1 MGEPNR
7 YAIEFSLK
15 WSVSKGHSTEND
27 QTNLRGTMV
36 RWARGALLESVA
48 IDRSVPRRLGLQICN
63 GLRDLIVS
71 GALKPGD
78 RLPATRTLAKEF
90 GVSRATIVES
100 FDRLISEGILETRVG
115 AGTYVAQTLP
125 ADPLPRT
132 ETHIDPPPAQI
143 RPKELD
149 SAGTATRFG
158 ERLVHEPRA
167 FTTAMPALDVF
178 PMAQWARLSAK
189 HWRGRRDD
197 ILGYPDA
204 IGYRPLRQA
213 VAAHLR
219 INRGILCDWRDVI
232 ITAGAQQAF
241 HLIGTTLAA
250 PGDRVW
256 FEEPG
261 AIGARNSLILA
272 GLDPVPVPVDAHG
285 IDVEAGL
292 AAAPEFRLAFVTPA
306 HQQPLGM
313 KMSLERRLA
322 LLRAAGAAGAF
333 VIEDD
338 WDSEFAFSGRPVPPL
353 RSLDTS
359 GRVVYVGSFSKSLFP
374 ALRIGFLLAPGELA
388 EHFRLSLDAA
398 APGVPTAL
406 QAILADFLDEGHFT
420 THVRRMRKLYADRH
434 QILQTA
440 AQQHLA
446 PWLDLMPT
454 DIGMHTVGWLKAP
467 LDADRLTQ
475 HAARRG
481 VTLAPVSRFA
491 LRPYPRQGVVLGF
504 SGFTESQLIA
514 GVQVLR
520 DTFESLAIL
529 D

>member
-1 MGEPNR
+1 
-7 YAIEFSLK
+7 
-15 WSVSKGHSTEND
+15 
-27 QTNLRGTMV
+27 MV
-36 RWARGALLESVA
+36 RWARGALLESLT
-48 IDRSVPRRLGLQICN
+48 IDRSVPRRLGLQISN
-63 GLRDLIVS
+63 GLRDLIVAGS
-71 GALKPGD
+71 LKPGD

-115 AGTYVAQTLP
+115 AGTYVAQSLP
-125 ADPLPRT
+125 ADPLPKT
-132 ETHIDPPPAQI
+132 APTLDPPPAHI
-143 RPKELD
+143 RPKEMD
-149 SAGTATRFG
+149 GAANRFG
-158 ERLVHEPRA
+158 ERLVHAPRP
-167 FTTAMPALDVF
+167 FTTAMPALDAF

-189 HWRGRRDD
+189 HWRGRRND
-197 ILGYPDA
+197 ILGYPEA
-204 IGYRPLRQA
+204 LGYRPLRQA

-219 INRGILCDWRDVI
+219 INRGIVCDWQEVI

-272 GLDPVPVPVDAHG
+272 GLDPVPVPVDASG
-285 IDVEAGL
+285 LDVEAGVAL
-292 AAAPEFRLAFVTPA
+292 APEFRLAFVTPA

-353 RSLDTS
+353 RSLDTG

-374 ALRIGFLLAPGELA
+374 ALRIGFLLAPDGLA
-388 EHFRLSLDAA
+388 DHFRLSLDAA

-434 QILQTA
+434 QVLQTA
-440 AQQHLA
+440 AAEHLA
-446 PWLDLMPT
+446 DWLDVVPT
-454 DIGMHTVGWLKAP
+454 DIGMHTVGWVKPP
-467 LDADRLTQ
+467 LNADRLAR
-475 HAARRG
+475 AAADQG
-481 VTLAPVSRFA
+481 VTLTPVARFA
-491 LRPYPRQGVVLGF
+491 LRPYPKQGVVLGF
-504 SGFTESQLIA
+504 SGFSESQLLT
-514 GVQVLR
+514 GVQALR
-520 DTFESLAIL
+520 CVFDTLAHTL
-529 D
+529 